1 MKLNKLGT
9 DNVNV
14 CNALFYLPSAVTLV
28 GEGWP
33 GPCLPEKPLS
43 FILNLE
49 ERMMNATSA
58 PPDTFWL
65 SGSVLMLLV
74 GVVFVSLLLATT
86 ARRKRD
92 SIILVILP
100 NLKVIAFASEYNKK
114 LLFLRY

>member
-1 MKLNKLGT
+1 MAMAYSSQVHRGVKKRMKLNKLGT

-49 ERMMNATSA
+49 ERMIICERYLYSTRHT
-58 PPDTFWL
+58 P
-65 SGSVLMLLV
+65 SGSL
-74 GVVFVSLLLATT
+74 VVF
-86 ARRKRD
+86 
-92 SIILVILP
+92 
-100 NLKVIAFASEYNKK
+100 
-114 LLFLRY
+114 